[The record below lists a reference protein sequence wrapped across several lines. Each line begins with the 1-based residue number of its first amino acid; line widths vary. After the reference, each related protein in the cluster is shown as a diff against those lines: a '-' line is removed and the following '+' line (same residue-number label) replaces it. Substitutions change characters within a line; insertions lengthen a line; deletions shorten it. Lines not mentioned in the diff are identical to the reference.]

1 MNWIL
6 QVQRQRLLIEKSSSM
21 LMKQTGMMVSN
32 LNIAQVRRKRR
43 PHTGGFGA
51 FWDGVTIR
59 TVISIFNIF
68 RYCLKRLVC
77 FLRFAYNINNSGCIS
92 ALNEKVTKW
101 AFLGSYI
108 KKVTS
113 ECFAT
118 QSANVTAGARKL
130 VPVIIL

>member
-51 FWDGVTIR
+51 FWDGVIFKVNNKVVFGE
-59 TVISIFNIF
+59 VIEYVYSK
-68 RYCLKRLVC
+68 C
-77 FLRFAYNINNSGCIS
+77 
-92 ALNEKVTKW
+92 
-101 AFLGSYI
+101 
-108 KKVTS
+108 
-113 ECFAT
+113 
-118 QSANVTAGARKL
+118 
-130 VPVIIL
+130 